1 MILTAA
7 QVVTP
12 ARILA
17 PGWLLLDGDR
27 IVEVGEGA
35 PPRPPDV
42 DLGDVT
48 VVPGFVDLHVHGGGG
63 ASFDSGTSDAADVVA
78 ATHLAHGTTS
88 MAASLVTD
96 TRDRMVDAVREL
108 ALLVQDGRLA
118 GVHLEGPW
126 LSPQRSGAHQ
136 PGSLTTPDPASVD
149 ALLAAGD
156 GAVRMVT
163 LAPELPGGIDAVRR
177 LVDAGVLVAIGHTDA
192 TYDEAR
198 AALDAGARLGT
209 HLFNAMRPLH
219 HRDPGPVGALLD
231 APVDVELIADGV
243 HLHPAVLRTVFAAK
257 PGRCI
262 LVTDAMAAAGAPD
275 GDYALGPDGRRGPR
289 RRRPARL
296 AGGDGAIAGSTLTM
310 DAAVRFAVRTAG
322 LPLLDVV
329 HAASTA
335 PARAWGLAE
344 VGRPRGRPPGGPR
357 RARRRPRGG
366 PGDAGRGVDD
376 ALSLS
381 PSSSP
386 ASGPRRTAS
395 AGRRTPRAPAGRR

>member
-1 MILTAA
+1 MILTASH
-7 QVVTP
+7 VVTP
-12 ARILA
+12 ARVLA
-17 PGWLLLDGDR
+17 PGWLHLDGDR
-27 IVEVGEGA
+27 IIEVGEGA
-35 PPRPPDV
+35 PPRTPDL
-42 DLGDVT
+42 DLGDTT

-63 ASFDSGTSDAADVVA
+63 ASFETGTSDAADVVA

-96 TRDRMVDAVREL
+96 TRERMVEAVREL

-126 LSPQRSGAHQ
+126 LSPRRSGAHQ
-136 PGSLTTPDPASVD
+136 PGSLSSPDPAAVD
-149 ALLAAGD
+149 ALVSAGD

-163 LAPELPGGIDAVRR
+163 LAPELPGGLDAVRR
-177 LVDAGVLVAIGHTDA
+177 LVDAGVLAAIGHTDA

-231 APVDVELIADGV
+231 SPVDVELIADGV

-275 GDYALGPDGRRGPR
+275 GDYALGQMAVEVRDGV
-289 RRRPARL
+289 ARL
-296 AGGDGAIAGSTLTM
+296 ADGSGAGAIAGSTLTM
-310 DAAVRFAVRTAG
+310 DAAVRFAVLTAG
-322 LPLLDVV
+322 LPLLEVV

-335 PARAWGLAE
+335 PARAWGLSD
-344 VGRPRGRPPGGPR
+344 VGALETGR
-357 RARRRPRGG
+357 RADLVVL
-366 PGDAGRGVDD
+366 DARLEVVRVMRAG
-376 ALSLS
+376 AWT
-381 PSSSP
+381 SS
-386 ASGPRRTAS
+386 
-395 AGRRTPRAPAGRR
+395 